1 MLPVNYAH
9 FEKMYIITQKNDTKT
24 IQLCSK
30 FKNVIVLYYNFKNN
44 NKTFDKFGGLN
55 YAQEIVYKKHPDSW
69 YLNLDSDII
78 LPNNFID
85 ILIKENL
92 NPECIYGIIRNN
104 LFKTS
109 ELLDKKQIVNNIENI
124 NFENNHILYWKE
136 HPPTI
141 IGFFQLYKKK
151 CYHREN
157 LMDASHGDNY
167 FCHDN
172 FKLFCMLDNI
182 LCLHLGYFNKNW
194 YGKVASFVD
203 DVTIQ
208 LKDIYFACE
217 KQCNNIYYNEKCQ
230 IVKYG
235 NSKNIDD
242 DIWTCSEQMRYDIY
256 DFFKHKSYKIAE
268 IGSHK
273 GYTTSILSN
282 IFTSVYAVDNNVE
295 WTNFNKEYNKDAANI
310 RYVHLD
316 IYKDSWDILPDDIEV
331 SFIDANHSYEHCK
344 MDIINSIKRFRSLE
358 YIIFDDYGVWDGVR
372 KIVDELIINKTLL
385 FERFIGIKDVPGPH
399 GIVKNVHEG
408 IICKINKF
416 YKQKPQI
423 FRMKFIHNMKPA
435 RS

>member
-1 MLPVNYAH
+1 
-9 FEKMYIITQKNDTKT
+9 
-24 IQLCSK
+24 
-30 FKNVIVLYYNFKNN
+30 
-44 NKTFDKFGGLN
+44 
-55 YAQEIVYKKHPDSW
+55 
-69 YLNLDSDII
+69 
-78 LPNNFID
+78 
-85 ILIKENL
+85 
-92 NPECIYGIIRNN
+92 
-104 LFKTS
+104 
-109 ELLDKKQIVNNIENI
+109 
-124 NFENNHILYWKE
+124 
-136 HPPTI
+136 
-141 IGFFQLYKKK
+141 
-151 CYHREN
+151 
-157 LMDASHGDNY
+157 MDASHGDNY

-172 FKLFCMLDNI
+172 FKLFCMLDNL

-194 YGKVASFVD
+194 YGKVVSFVD

-256 DFFKHKSYKIAE
+256 DFFKHTSYKIAE

-316 IYKDSWDILPDDIEV
+316 IYKDSWDVLPHDIEV

-344 MDIINSIKRFRSLE
+344 MDIINSIKQFRSLE

-416 YKQKPQI
+416 YKPKPQI
-423 FRMKFIHNMKPA
+423 FRMKFIHNMKQA